1 MGRLFVISG
10 PSGVGKDALLGRL
23 YKCLPGIAQS
33 VSATTRSPRPGEAEG
48 IDYHFFTHEEFE
60 IDIARGHFLEHARY
74 GSDFYGT
81 PRRKVDAMRARGVDV
96 VLKIEVQGAAQ
107 IKELI
112 PDAVLI
118 FIKPP
123 SLEELGRRLRSRGTE
138 TEQKILDRLAL
149 AQYELAQLFRYDY
162 MITNDDFN
170 TALKV
175 LCDVVMAER
184 ERNQGIRNGEQFP
197 KAS

>member
-23 YKCLPGIAQS
+23 YKCLPGIVQS
-33 VSATTRSPRPGEAEG
+33 VSATTRLPRPGEAEG
-48 IDYHFFTHEEFE
+48 VDYHFFTHEAFE
-60 IDIARGHFLEHARY
+60 SDIVQGLFLEHARY
-74 GSDFYGT
+74 GTDFYGT
-81 PRRKVDAMRARGVDV
+81 PRRKVDELRQRGSDV

-107 IKELI
+107 IKTLV

-123 SLEELGRRLRSRGTE
+123 SLDELGRRLRSRGTE
-138 TEQKILDRLAL
+138 TEEKILDRLAL
-149 AQYELAQLFRYDY
+149 AQYELAQLFLYDY
-162 MITNDDFN
+162 MITNDDFD

-175 LCDVVMAER
+175 LCDIVIAER
-184 ERNQGIRNGEQFP
+184 ERGNGTGNREQFP
-197 KAS
+197 QSR